1 VRVPS
6 TARQWR
12 GGVGLGSLIRYRS
25 GQTTN
30 HRPRFDGV
38 KLTGP
43 DNVATWDIALQI
55 AGGEYDYPGYVPR
68 RGDRVVDIGA
78 NIGIFS
84 LWAARRGATV
94 TAYEPGVE
102 TFAHLAQNVAD
113 RRVTARHAA
122 VVGEAELPT
131 VNLFAHPDRSTR
143 NTLLGREISSG
154 VVLEHWVEVP
164 AISIDDV
171 LADGCDLL
179 KADCEGAEF
188 DIFAK
193 VSGDRLRSV
202 DRIIME
208 FHRLAGHPDVLLDRL
223 SAEGF
228 AARILKGIDEN
239 AEFGVIGAQRTGV

>member
-1 VRVPS
+1 M
-6 TARQWR
+6 
-12 GGVGLGSLIRYRS
+12 
-25 GQTTN
+25 
-30 HRPRFDGV
+30 

-131 VNLFAHPDRSTR
+131 VNLSRTPTEARAT
-143 NTLLGREISSG
+143 
-154 VVLEHWVEVP
+154 P
-164 AISIDDV
+164 A
-171 LADGCDLL
+171 
-179 KADCEGAEF
+179 
-188 DIFAK
+188 
-193 VSGDRLRSV
+193 R
-202 DRIIME
+202 
-208 FHRLAGHPDVLLDRL
+208 
-223 SAEGF
+223 
-228 AARILKGIDEN
+228 ARD
-239 AEFGVIGAQRTGV
+239 